1 MPIELVKIYSRP
13 EIRENR
19 EKIYIFGDNLA
30 RVGYGGQAQ
39 AARDEPN
46 AVGIATKI
54 NPGEFLRDE
63 FYAEVLVRE
72 FLPKFTLL
80 RTHLEAGGTIVWPED
95 DIGTGLA
102 DLPNQAPRI
111 WAKLQELKE
120 WLFNGMVCNKTHPD
134 GEIPSIIEDETES
147 RRDSSGDGGQET
159 PSAV

>member
-63 FYAEVLVRE
+63 FYAEVLVQE

-120 WLFNGMVCNKTHPD
+120 WLFSGMVRYKEPSD
-134 GEIPSIIEDETES
+134 GSVPAGDADEAEG
-147 RRDSSGDGGQET
+147 RRDAS
-159 PSAV
+159 